1 MSMAFPAQG
10 PAKQAR
16 EILSGA
22 LQALQEDASAM
33 VHGEAVTEHI
43 AKAVGALFGVERVA
57 PDDPAALAGVKDA
70 MGHLSRTLAALQEV
84 AAQSRGITVATEC
97 VAKTLALLYT
107 VGKAQERASMPQ
119 TAKAAH
125 PMREPAPHPG
135 RKKPRVALDAD
146 IGFQSDT
153 NFYTGFSEDLS
164 DGGLF
169 IATYNL
175 LPVGAEVTINFTLP
189 DGHLVVAKGYVTW
202 VREFN
207 DTTPDVAPGIGVQ
220 FDGLTEND
228 MKSIRSFLR
237 KRAPMFYAE

>member
-1 MSMAFPAQG
+1 MPHGARPA
-10 PAKQAR
+10 
-16 EILSGA
+16 
-22 LQALQEDASAM
+22 
-33 VHGEAVTEHI
+33 H
-43 AKAVGALFGVERVA
+43 VG
-57 PDDPAALAGVKDA
+57 
-70 MGHLSRTLAALQEV
+70 
-84 AAQSRGITVATEC
+84 
-97 VAKTLALLYT
+97 
-107 VGKAQERASMPQ
+107 
-119 TAKAAH
+119 
-125 PMREPAPHPG
+125 REPAPHPG
-135 RKKPRVALDAD
+135 RKAPRVALDAD

-189 DGHLVVAKGYVTW
+189 DGHLVVAKGHVTW

-207 DTTPDVAPGIGVQ
+207 EATPDVAPGIGVQ
-220 FDGLTEND
+220 FETLTETD

>member
-16 EILSGA
+16 EILSAA
-22 LQALQEDASAM
+22 LQALQEDASA
-33 VHGEAVTEHI
+33 VQHAGAVTAHI
-43 AKAVGALFGVERVA
+43 AQAVGALFGVERVA
-57 PDDPAALAGVKDA
+57 PDDPAALAGVKAA
-70 MGHLSRTLAALQEV
+70 MDHLSRTLAALQEV
-84 AAQSRGITVATEC
+84 ATQSRGVTFATES

-119 TAKAAH
+119 GAKPAH
-125 PMREPAPHPG
+125 AVREPVPHPG
-135 RKKPRVALDAD
+135 RKQARVALDAD

-175 LPVGAEVTINFTLP
+175 LAVGADVTINFTLP
-189 DGHLVVAKGYVTW
+189 DGHLVVAKGKVTW
-202 VREFN
+202 VRDFN
-207 DTTPDVAPGIGVQ
+207 ETTPDVAPGIGVQ
-220 FDGLTEND
+220 FEGLTETD
-228 MKSIRSFLR
+228 MKSIHSFLR